1 MVDRIQNSISR
12 DFHFL
17 SRTLRV
23 IWRKPAYHPTRNFIL
38 LLIKRSHTR
47 SQATV
52 LIQRS
57 PQIKY
62 KKKPPLSSF
71 GIKHVC
77 AVFSPVSHCKRNR
90 GKKNK
95 NKRGGAFPFFSL
107 SICFNYQNEN
117 KINLAERTLPDY
129 LGHEY
134 GSHHLCTVPVLWVYA
149 CNAEIIL

>member
-62 KKKPPLSSF
+62 KKNPPLSSF

-77 AVFSPVSHCKRNR
+77 AVFSPVSHCNRNR
-90 GKKNK
+90 GKKNNKKKKRWCLSFLFFVHLLQLSKWKQDKPCRK
-95 NKRGGAFPFFSL
+95 NAAWLSWTWIQFTPLMHSASFVSL
-107 SICFNYQNEN
+107 C
-117 KINLAERTLPDY
+117 L
-129 LGHEY
+129 
-134 GSHHLCTVPVLWVYA
+134 
-149 CNAEIIL
+149 